1 MVGDWRPGWERR
13 PAHPSADLTADHV
26 REVARG
32 GRPDGPLVVRCGVL
46 QRRPIRPSGPASS
59 EDARHLNSPAWSS
72 PSGCP
77 ELEQTVLGR
86 LRTYALDHPD
96 DPLVAWREHSA
107 TGYEDHPVDCAHCWE
122 LANPALGGLP
132 GPDGLE
138 AGLPPKMREASFQ
151 RARLC
156 QLTDQLEDAWLPP
169 SAWAACSDATRSI
182 PDGAEVALA
191 LTGRSTGTPRSSL
204 WPRSTSGPRSRHQRG
219 P

>member
-1 MVGDWRPGWERR
+1 
-13 PAHPSADLTADHV
+13 
-26 REVARG
+26 
-32 GRPDGPLVVRCGVL
+32 
-46 QRRPIRPSGPASS
+46 
-59 EDARHLNSPAWSS
+59 
-72 PSGCP
+72 
-77 ELEQTVLGR
+77 
-86 LRTYALDHPD
+86 
-96 DPLVAWREHSA
+96 
-107 TGYEDHPVDCAHCWE
+107 VDCAHCWE

-204 WPRSTSGPRSRHQRG
+204 RPRSTSGPRSRHQRG